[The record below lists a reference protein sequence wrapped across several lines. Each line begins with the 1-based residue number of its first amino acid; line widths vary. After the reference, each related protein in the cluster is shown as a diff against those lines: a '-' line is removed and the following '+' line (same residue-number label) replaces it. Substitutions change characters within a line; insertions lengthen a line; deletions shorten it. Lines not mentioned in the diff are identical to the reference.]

1 MRALVASSLALAAFV
16 CASLQACSS
25 NSNQSGFASSSGSS
39 GSGSGS
45 SSTSSS
51 SGGSSTSSGGS
62 STSSGGGSSSG
73 LAGDGGTIVDEGGD
87 GSITVTNTIYAHTD
101 MNLYSV
107 DPMTEKVTEIGP
119 FSGTSDSSTDNVIT
133 DLAVDS
139 KDEVYVNSESVV
151 YRATLPATPPG
162 TVSLAKVATIQGTAK
177 FYALAFAPAG
187 ALDPN
192 DEVLVGGDSTGV
204 LWSINTTSGASM
216 NLGSFGQDTSVKT
229 DAGANDFVLSGDIV
243 FYSDSMGNPTGL
255 ATIRS
260 CPAGKT
266 NTITNCSK
274 DYLASVDMTA
284 LKTAYTSGTAATS
297 LLGGIYGATVANG
310 VTTGPGAGTGFGD
323 VFGLG
328 AWNATVFG
336 FTRKITTPA
345 AAAQLITIDTTSG
358 AGTSVQSFTFNSP
371 DDGWSGAGVTTKV
384 TISVPKPPPP
394 PAQ

>member
-1 MRALVASSLALAAFV
+1 MRALLASSLGLAAFV

-39 GSGSGS
+39 GSGSGGGSTS
-45 SSTSSS
+45 SSGGGSTSS

-62 STSSGGGSSSG
+62 SSG
-73 LAGDGGTIVDEGGD
+73 LAGDGGGAVYDGGD
-87 GSITVTNTIYAHTD
+87 ATVTVTNTIYAHTD
-101 MNLYSV
+101 LNLYSV
-107 DPMTEKVTEIGP
+107 DPMTNAVTQIGP
-119 FSGTSDSSTDNVIT
+119 FAGLSDSSTDDVIT
-133 DLAVDS
+133 DLAVNSMDQ
-139 KDEVYVNSESVV
+139 VYVNSESVV
-151 YRATLPATPPG
+151 YLASLPTTVPG
-162 TVSLAKVATIQGTAK
+162 AVSLMKVATIQGTAK

-192 DEVLVGGDSTGV
+192 DEVLIGGDSTGV
-204 LWSINTTSGASM
+204 LWSINTTSGASV

-243 FYSDSMGNPTGL
+243 FYTDSTGAPTGL

-266 NTITNCSK
+266 NSISYCSK

-284 LKTAYTSGTAATS
+284 LKTAYTSGTAAPS
-297 LLGGIYGATVANG
+297 LLGGIYGATVSNG
-310 VTTGPGAGTGFGD
+310 TTTGPGAGTGFGD

-328 AWNATVFG
+328 AWNSTVFG

-345 AAAQLITIDTTSG
+345 AAAQLITIDTTTG

-384 TISVPKPPPP
+384 TISVPPPPP
-394 PAQ
+394 PPSQ